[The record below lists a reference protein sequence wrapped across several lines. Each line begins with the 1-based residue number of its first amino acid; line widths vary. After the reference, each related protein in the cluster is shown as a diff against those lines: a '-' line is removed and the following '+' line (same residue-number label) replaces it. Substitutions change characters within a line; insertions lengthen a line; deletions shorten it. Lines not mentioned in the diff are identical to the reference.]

1 MNAASQTQQ
10 STTRTKNADL
20 LKYLHLM
27 TVVLEAEQFNVTK
40 MKSQLQLLL
49 HTGEILVST
58 FFLNEVRKQ
67 WKDN

>member
-40 MKSQLQLLL
+40 IKSQLQLLL